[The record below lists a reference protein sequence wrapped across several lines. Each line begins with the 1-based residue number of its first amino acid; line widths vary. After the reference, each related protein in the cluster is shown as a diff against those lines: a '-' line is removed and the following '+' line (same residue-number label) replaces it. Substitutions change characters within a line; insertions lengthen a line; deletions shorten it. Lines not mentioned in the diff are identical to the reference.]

1 MQMDRMRNVRGKTQ
15 RPEDFDEDD
24 AEESVDP
31 AVQAALSAALW
42 ADLHPLNQA
51 DLADDG
57 SDADADHGGADT
69 AANGTTSSSPMLPV
83 AKICA
88 LCGHD
93 AKYTCPRCAARTC
106 SLTCIRRH
114 KAEKP
119 CSGIAD
125 VTEMVPLSKFSDKHL
140 QRDFHF
146 IEDVKRAVDNAHRGF
161 DNTWRFSFRALPPP
175 LHALR
180 EAAKK
185 RGVLCQITSEGMSK
199 RDRNTSRY
207 DRRRDSIIWHI
218 DFDVKGTVSTKNFA
232 VECHWG
238 NERFLLKDIFAQSWE
253 SNPRLP
259 SYHIRR
265 GYNRASSWVEN
276 PAGPVAGHDNKNG
289 ENGND
294 NATVDADGF
303 ATPSGPAGPNSAN
316 ANTPGPVVMS
326 DSEPDNDDADDR
338 EAATASAAAP
348 RDLTAFD
355 GETMVKK
362 ANVDRFIL
370 EHGPLETKAIFLI
383 KADRVGSVDCYFKLN
398 PAATLHD
405 NLRQVFFV
413 NEFPTIIVAPVE
425 RAPLY
430 PIITDQ
436 QRTAMR
442 ESFRARPREP
452 LPQYAARPAFV
463 ASPSGGG
470 AAGFGFPG
478 AGALGDGQQQQAMQQ
493 GSGDFS
499 GAPSTTGESRTDF
512 TKLTDEQRGRLARV
526 PCRNF
531 RRRGTCD
538 RGAECPFWHCA
549 EHELPACRSMVQL
562 GQCPLGPR
570 CSFSHDEAV
579 VRRTR
584 EEPEFRRVQRGGDEN
599 PNMANRRGPMQS
611 RGRGGWHPPAPPGSS
626 SVQ

>member
-276 PAGPVAGHDNKNG
+276 PAGPVAGHDHKNG

-294 NATVDADGF
+294 NARGRGRVRDAERPRCAEQRQRQHTGSRRHVGQR
-303 ATPSGPAGPNSAN
+303 TRQRRCR
-316 ANTPGPVVMS
+316 
-326 DSEPDNDDADDR
+326 ERR
-338 EAATASAAAP
+338 EAAGASAAA
-348 RDLTAFD
+348 RVILRRS
-355 GETMVKK
+355 MVKRWSRK
-362 ANVDRFIL
+362 QMLTVHTRTWTAGNKVHLLDQ
-370 EHGPLETKAIFLI
+370 
-383 KADRVGSVDCYFKLN
+383 ADRVGSVDCYFKLN
-398 PAATLHD
+398 PRRRCMTTFDRSSLSTSSLPSSSHLWSARRCIRSSLTNSERPCASRSAPGLASRCRNTRRV
-405 NLRQVFFV
+405 LRSL
-413 NEFPTIIVAPVE
+413 PHRRVAE
-425 RAPLY
+425 
-430 PIITDQ
+430 
-436 QRTAMR
+436 
-442 ESFRARPREP
+442 
-452 LPQYAARPAFV
+452 
-463 ASPSGGG
+463 
-470 AAGFGFPG
+470 
-478 AGALGDGQQQQAMQQ
+478 QQ
-493 GSGDFS
+493 GSGS
-499 GAPSTTGESRTDF
+499 LAAHWATGSSNMRCSRDPAISVVLRV
-512 TKLTDEQRGRLARV
+512 LTVSRV
-526 PCRNF
+526 PIS
-531 RRRGTCD
+531 
-538 RGAECPFWHCA
+538 P
-549 EHELPACRSMVQL
+549 S
-562 GQCPLGPR
+562 
-570 CSFSHDEAV
+570 
-579 VRRTR
+579 
-584 EEPEFRRVQRGGDEN
+584 
-599 PNMANRRGPMQS
+599 
-611 RGRGGWHPPAPPGSS
+611 
-626 SVQ
+626 